1 MCLLCCKN
9 LLTHQNLCCFSCL
22 KIREHLSE
30 WQGPMQTALGSLWVT
45 RLDFLWHTNDAF
57 PYAPCANSWF
67 RGVASPEVSSL
78 SPFAAA
84 IVFSPSYY
92 ALHVKI
98 WISKGTRIF
107 N

>member
-1 MCLLCCKN
+1 
-9 LLTHQNLCCFSCL
+9 
-22 KIREHLSE
+22 
-30 WQGPMQTALGSLWVT
+30 MQTALGSLWVT

-92 ALHVKI
+92 ALHVFYVGVQVRYSLQIKI